1 MDTHTATEAKGRFAR
16 LCIQVDVKKPL
27 ITAIVIGK
35 FEQPVSYEGIQKLCF
50 DCGRIGHRRE
60 SCPYTIRRNSLS
72 KEMRM
77 EVVGANGDHSC
88 ETYATDKPKAK
99 VGPNVA
105 MQEDVHDVAHDSG
118 ENVSDSTYGP
128 WAVMTRKNNGT
139 KSQRSG
145 GSSTIQEK
153 MHALEKHVLEGK
165 DTKGPSRAGF
175 KNGLLRQTKRK
186 LSSMRIVE
194 KEHVASAIQKIGEGH
209 NSQTQTHIVQC
220 TNSRDKVASEYRAK
234 QGFVLA
240 KPNRANQRVSVKGK
254 KVITRLRASQSD
266 NTSAVDEGQCSF
278 HSLFTIRD
286 SHSHTPSGLIIQPWR
301 TEPKS
306 SY

>member
-27 ITAIVIGK
+27 IIAIVIGK

-60 SCPYTIRRNSLS
+60 SYPYTIRRNSPS
-72 KEMRM
+72 KETRM

-88 ETYATDKPKAK
+88 ETCATDKPKAK

-118 ENVSDSTYGP
+118 ENVSDSTYSP
-128 WAVMTRKNNGT
+128 WAVMTRKSNGT

-145 GSSTIQEK
+145 GYSTIQEK

-186 LSSMRIVE
+186 LS
-194 KEHVASAIQKIGEGH
+194 
-209 NSQTQTHIVQC
+209 
-220 TNSRDKVASEYRAK
+220 
-234 QGFVLA
+234 
-240 KPNRANQRVSVKGK
+240 
-254 KVITRLRASQSD
+254 
-266 NTSAVDEGQCSF
+266 
-278 HSLFTIRD
+278 
-286 SHSHTPSGLIIQPWR
+286 
-301 TEPKS
+301 
-306 SY
+306 

>member
-1 MDTHTATEAKGRFAR
+1 M
-16 LCIQVDVKKPL
+16 
-27 ITAIVIGK
+27 
-35 FEQPVSYEGIQKLCF
+35 
-50 DCGRIGHRRE
+50 
-60 SCPYTIRRNSLS
+60 
-72 KEMRM
+72 
-77 EVVGANGDHSC
+77 
-88 ETYATDKPKAK
+88 
-99 VGPNVA
+99 
-105 MQEDVHDVAHDSG
+105 HDVAHDSG

-128 WAVMTRKNNGT
+128 WAVMTRKSNGT

-220 TNSRDKVASEYRAK
+220 TNSRDKVASEYRAE

-254 KVITRLRASQSD
+254 
-266 NTSAVDEGQCSF
+266 
-278 HSLFTIRD
+278 
-286 SHSHTPSGLIIQPWR
+286 
-301 TEPKS
+301 
-306 SY
+306 